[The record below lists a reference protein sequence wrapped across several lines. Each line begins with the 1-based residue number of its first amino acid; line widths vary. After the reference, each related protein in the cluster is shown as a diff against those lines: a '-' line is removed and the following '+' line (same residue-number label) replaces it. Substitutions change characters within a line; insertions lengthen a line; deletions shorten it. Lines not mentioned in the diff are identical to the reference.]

1 MKTIILSL
9 LSFLFIQVASAQ
21 RFDNVE
27 ITVEKI
33 NENLYVLFGAGGN
46 IAVLTGSEGT
56 VMIDNQFAPL
66 SDKIQSAIGEL
77 SSQPIQYVINTHWHG
92 DHTGG
97 NANFAKQGATI
108 IAHENVRKRLMTDNV
123 RPFGRTSEAQPEAAW
138 PRLTFDKNMQVHH
151 NGVSIQLLHYHAG
164 HTDGDALVMFGD
176 YNVLHMGDIFFKDRF
191 PFIDTALGGDP
202 DGLIAIVEAAL
213 MLSDAN
219 TTIIPGHGA
228 VSNKE
233 DLRRYHQMLL
243 IVKGRVMKAITAGT
257 SLEDVDV
264 ATIVKDYE
272 TWGEGFIKPEVFVK
286 TLYKAYSDEGE

>member
-1 MKTIILSL
+1 MKAIFLFL
-9 LSFLFIQVASAQ
+9 FSFLFVQVTLAQ

-27 ITVEKI
+27 ITTEKI

-46 IAVLTGSEGT
+46 IAVLIGSEGT

-66 SDKIQSAIGEL
+66 SEKIQAAILEL
-77 SSQPIQYVINTHWHG
+77 TPQPVQYVINTHWHG

-97 NANFAKQGATI
+97 NANFAEQGATI
-108 IAHENVRKRLMTDNV
+108 IAHYNVRKRLMTDNV

-151 NGVSIQLLHYHAG
+151 NNVSIQLFHYHAG
-164 HTDGDALVMFGD
+164 HTDGDALVLFGD

-213 MLSDAN
+213 MLSDAD

-233 DLRRYHQMLL
+233 DLKRYHQMLL
-243 IVKGRVMKAITAGT
+243 IVKGRVMKAIEAGT
-257 SLEDVDV
+257 ALDDVDV
-264 ATIVKDYE
+264 SSIVKDYE
-272 TWGEGFIKPEVFVK
+272 SWGEGFIKPEVFVK
-286 TLYKAYSDEGE
+286 TLYNSYTDDGE

>member
-1 MKTIILSL
+1 MKAIILSL

-66 SDKIQSAIGEL
+66 SDKILSAIGEL
-77 SSQPIQYVINTHWHG
+77 TSQPIQYVINTHWHG

-228 VSNKE
+228 ISNKE

-257 SLEDVDV
+257 PLEDVDV

>member
-77 SSQPIQYVINTHWHG
+77 TSQPIQYVINTHWHG